1 MENIVEKISKELE
14 NSPELNEEN
23 NDIGLP
29 KSSLHSFVKEF
40 LTKNKVRGD
49 KNIIP
54 MLDKISRYYV
64 TFISKVGAQICED
77 WKKKTLNLEHIFEA
91 LKQLKFQKH
100 IELLMKESKTEEGN
114 DKVEEEDEEKK
125 YENKNLKQM
134 INKKKKR
141 GGRKKKYYENDE
153 EKDAMIDLENKIFEE
168 ARLDMLKE
176 ERKLL
181 GEKQENEGNEDYE
194 NNNINLN
201 AEQDQEKK
209 EDNIND
215 NDNDNDKEKKAE
227 NINDNLFIDNA
238 GEEDINF
245 DA

>member
-91 LKQLKFQKH
+91 LKQLKFHKH

-181 GEKQENEGNEDYE
+181 GEKQENEGNEDFE

-201 AEQDQEKK
+201 EEQEQEKK
-209 EDNIND
+209 EDNI

-227 NINDNLFIDNA
+227 NINDNLFINNDD
-238 GEEDINF
+238 EEDINF

>member
-14 NSPELNEEN
+14 NNPELNEDN

-100 IELLMKESKTEEGN
+100 IELLMEESKKEQGN
-114 DKVEEEDEEKK
+114 DKDEEEDEEKK

-141 GGRKKKYYENDE
+141 VGRKKKYYENDE

-168 ARLDMLKE
+168 ARQDMINE
-176 ERKLL
+176 ERRLL
-181 GEKQENEGNEDYE
+181 GEKQENEEAD
-194 NNNINLN
+194 NNINFD
-201 AEQDQEKK
+201 EDEKEKK
-209 EDNIND
+209 EDNLKD
-215 NDNDNDKEKKAE
+215 EDKDKNEEGAKL
-227 NINDNLFIDNA
+227 NDNLFIDNA
-238 GEEDINF
+238 GEDDINF
-245 DA
+245 DE

>member
-14 NSPELNEEN
+14 NNPELNEDN

-100 IELLMKESKTEEGN
+100 IELLMEESKKEQGN
-114 DKVEEEDEEKK
+114 DKDEEEDEEKK

-141 GGRKKKYYENDE
+141 VGRKKKYYENDE
-153 EKDAMIDLENKIFEE
+153 EKDAMIEIENKIVEE
-168 ARLDMLKE
+168 TRQDMINE
-176 ERKLL
+176 ERRLL
-181 GEKQENEGNEDYE
+181 GEKQENEEAD
-194 NNNINLN
+194 NNINLD
-201 AEQDQEKK
+201 EDEKEKK
-209 EDNIND
+209 EDNLKEE
-215 NDNDNDKEKKAE
+215 DKDKNEEGAKL
-227 NINDNLFIDNA
+227 NDNLFIDNA
-238 GEEDINF
+238 GEDDINF
-245 DA
+245 DE

>member
-100 IELLMKESKTEEGN
+100 IELLMEESKKEQGN
-114 DKVEEEDEEKK
+114 DKDEEEDEEKK

-141 GGRKKKYYENDE
+141 VGRKKKYYENDE

-168 ARLDMLKE
+168 ARQDMINE
-176 ERKLL
+176 ERRLL
-181 GEKQENEGNEDYE
+181 GEKQENEEAD
-194 NNNINLN
+194 NNINLD
-201 AEQDQEKK
+201 EDEKEKK
-209 EDNIND
+209 EDNLKEE
-215 NDNDNDKEKKAE
+215 DKDKNEEGAKL
-227 NINDNLFIDNA
+227 NDNLFIDNA
-238 GEEDINF
+238 GEDDINF
-245 DA
+245 DE

>member
-14 NSPELNEEN
+14 NNPELNEDN

-100 IELLMKESKTEEGN
+100 IELLMEESKKEQGN
-114 DKVEEEDEEKK
+114 DKDEEEDEEKK

-141 GGRKKKYYENDE
+141 VGRKKKYYENDE

-168 ARLDMLKE
+168 ARQDMINE
-176 ERKLL
+176 ERRLL
-181 GEKQENEGNEDYE
+181 GEKQENEEAD
-194 NNNINLN
+194 NNINLD
-201 AEQDQEKK
+201 EDEKEKK
-209 EDNIND
+209 EDNLKEE
-215 NDNDNDKEKKAE
+215 DKDKNEEGAKL
-227 NINDNLFIDNA
+227 NDNLFIDNA
-238 GEEDINF
+238 GEDDINF
-245 DA
+245 DEYIFLR

>member
-14 NSPELNEEN
+14 NNPELNEDN

-91 LKQLKFQKH
+91 LKQLKFHKH
-100 IELLMKESKTEEGN
+100 IELLMEESKKEQGN
-114 DKVEEEDEEKK
+114 DEDEEEDEEKK

-141 GGRKKKYYENDE
+141 GTRKKKYYENEE

-168 ARLDMLKE
+168 ARQDMINE
-176 ERKLL
+176 ERRLMQ
-181 GEKQENEGNEDYE
+181 EKQENDEIDDK
-194 NNNINLN
+194 INLD
-201 AEQDQEKK
+201 EEEKEKK
-209 EDNIND
+209 EDNIKEEK
-215 NDNDNDKEKKAE
+215 DKNEEGVK
-227 NINDNLFIDNA
+227 INDNLFIDNA
-238 GEEDINF
+238 GEDDINF
-245 DA
+245 DE

>member
-1 MENIVEKISKELE
+1 MENIVEKISKELV

-91 LKQLKFQKH
+91 LKQLKFHKH

-114 DKVEEEDEEKK
+114 DKAEEEDEEKK

-168 ARLDMLKE
+168 ARLDMIKE
-176 ERKLL
+176 ERWLL
-181 GEKQENEGNEDYE
+181 GEKQENEDFE

-201 AEQDQEKK
+201 EEHENENEHQQENKGD
-209 EDNIND
+209 EIND
-215 NDNDNDKEKKAE
+215 NEKEKKLE
-227 NINDNLFIDNA
+227 GINDNLFIDNA

>member
-40 LTKNKVRGD
+40 LTKHKVRGD

-100 IELLMKESKTEEGN
+100 IELLMKESKSGEGN
-114 DKVEEEDEEKK
+114 NEEEEDEEKK

-168 ARLDMLKE
+168 ARLDMIKE
-176 ERKLL
+176 ERRLL
-181 GEKQENEGNEDYE
+181 GEKQENEDFE

-201 AEQDQEKK
+201 EEHENENEQQQENKG
-209 EDNIND
+209 DD
-215 NDNDNDKEKKAE
+215 
-227 NINDNLFIDNA
+227 INDNLFIDNA